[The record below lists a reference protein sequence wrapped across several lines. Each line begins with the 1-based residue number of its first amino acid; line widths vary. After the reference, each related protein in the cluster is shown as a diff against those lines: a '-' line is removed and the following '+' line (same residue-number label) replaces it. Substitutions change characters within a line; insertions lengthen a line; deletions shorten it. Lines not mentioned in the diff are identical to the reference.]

1 MKRVWLVIFL
11 LAITIQAH
19 GLERRRKVNVLGA
32 PSASTVSLVPH
43 WSDGLSVG
51 NFDSSANWQEL
62 SGIATAWRNGN
73 EAYLW
78 VISDSPA
85 NMLAAISASN
95 ASNQGVYTLQTPPTY
110 VDWEDIE
117 SAVVQGQP
125 YLYIF
130 DYGNNGNGI
139 DSRGTGID
147 MRIFRAKEPAITGA
161 GGVISSSDYIQIDAV
176 FPAGNPPSLR
186 DCEASIVDPDT
197 GDIYIITKRETIPH
211 VYYLAHAA
219 SYAGTQTLTY
229 LGAMYDIPDITT
241 VALGATAVNVVDA
254 AISPNGKEI
263 LVKNYN
269 DVYYFARD
277 KATQSIYQALIQT
290 PVIVPAYVGGGSVS
304 PKSSHPSQ
312 EPQGE
317 GITYSRDG
325 RDLYSNSEFVSTE
338 GSTASRYPLFKYAR
352 APKTPITVA
361 FQDGVSPTGAY
372 AGTVDTYLWGTTPD
386 TTRGTETTFVLDITV
401 GTPTDDRRALLKF
414 DLSSIPTNATVVGAK
429 LEFWISAEGQGW
441 AWYKMLAPWNESSTY
456 NTMTGGVDNDGV
468 EAASTPSVVNGV
480 NLDTILS
487 VTVRDNILVS
497 DVQGMVSNPSTNYGW
512 LGKNLD
518 VATGDGVQFDSRESI
533 TGSHRPKLTVRY
545 TL

>member
-1 MKRVWLVIFL
+1 MKRYCLFILLLVIV
-11 LAITIQAH
+11 ANAH
-19 GLERRRKVNVLGA
+19 GIDRRKYSKLLGSS
-32 PSASTVSLVPH
+32 SASTASLVPY
-43 WSDGLSVG
+43 WYDGISVG

-62 SGIATAWRNGN
+62 SGITTANRSGN

-78 VISDSPA
+78 IISDAAA
-85 NMLAAISASN
+85 NMLAAVSSSN
-95 ASNQGVYTLQTPPTY
+95 ASNQGVWTLQTPPTY

-117 SAVVQGQP
+117 SAVVGGQP

-130 DYGNNGNGI
+130 DYGNNGNGV

-147 MRIFRAKEPAITGA
+147 MRIFRAKEPLVNGTG
-161 GGVISSSDYIQIDAV
+161 GTISSSDYIQINAA
-176 FPAGNPPSLR
+176 FPAGNTPTHR
-186 DCEASIVDPDT
+186 DCEGSIIDPDN
-197 GDIYIITKRETIPH
+197 GDIYVITKREAVPS
-211 VYYLAHAA
+211 VYRLAHQE
-219 SYAGTQTLTY
+219 SYSGTQTLTY
-229 LGAMYDIPDITT
+229 LGAMFDIPDVTT
-241 VALGATAVNVVDA
+241 SALGATAVNVVDA

-269 DVYYFARD
+269 DIYYFPRD
-277 KATQSIYQALIQT
+277 KNSQSIYQALTQT
-290 PVIVPAYVGGGSVS
+290 GTIVPAYVGGGSVS
-304 PKSSHPSQ
+304 PKKSHPSQ

-317 GITYSRDG
+317 GITYSKDG
-325 RDLYSNSEFVSTE
+325 RDLYSNSEFLSAE
-338 GSTASRYPLFKYAR
+338 GSTASRYPLFKYVR
-352 APKTPITVA
+352 APKTPITIS

-372 AGTVDTYLWGTTPD
+372 AGTIDTYLWGTTPD

-401 GTPTDDRRALLKF
+401 GTPTDDRRTLLKF
-414 DLSSIPTNATVVGAK
+414 DLTSIPTNATVVGAT

-441 AWYKMLAPWNESSTY
+441 AWYRMLAPWNESSTY

-468 EAASTPSVVNGV
+468 EAAATPSLVNGV

-497 DVQGMVSNPSTNYGW
+497 DVQSMVSNPSTNYGW

-518 VATGDGVQFDSRESI
+518 TATGDGVQFDSRESI
-533 TGSHRPKLTVRY
+533 TATRRPKLTVRY